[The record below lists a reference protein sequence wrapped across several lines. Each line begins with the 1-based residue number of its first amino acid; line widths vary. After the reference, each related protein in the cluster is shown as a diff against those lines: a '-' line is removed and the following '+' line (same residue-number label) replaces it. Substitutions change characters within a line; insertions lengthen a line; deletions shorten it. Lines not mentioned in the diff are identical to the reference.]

1 MKHMILYAG
10 VALVVYTLYK
20 KQQSGLGV
28 GNTGMQS
35 PMPVTVSP
43 GTLATQAAD
52 TSCSAGCNSSPSLPQ
67 NSSPDAVTHDVE
79 RADYDSINP
88 FSVSAI

>member
-1 MKHMILYAG
+1 MKHIILYAG

-20 KQQSGLGV
+20 KQQTGLGV
-28 GNTGMQS
+28 GGGGMQA

-43 GTLATQAAD
+43 GTLASSGAD
-52 TSCSAGCNSSPSLPQ
+52 TSCSSGCNSSPSLPQ